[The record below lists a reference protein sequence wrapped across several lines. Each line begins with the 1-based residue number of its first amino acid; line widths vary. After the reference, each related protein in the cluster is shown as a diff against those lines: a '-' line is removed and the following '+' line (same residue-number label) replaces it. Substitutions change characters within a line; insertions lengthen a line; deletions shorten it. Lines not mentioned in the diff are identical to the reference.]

1 MDRAQMSFSP
11 ELKRAIVEE
20 IESGQLSL
28 RAAAARGHTTVGRV
42 QLWLKEYGR
51 YQPKR
56 DIIEVVMKSEEERI
70 AALEKA
76 LAEAHLKLL
85 VHEKII
91 ELAGKKYKVDLKKTF
106 GPARS
111 APSAGK
117 PKPASGS
124 SATP

>member
-1 MDRAQMSFSP
+1 MERAQKSYSP

-20 IESGQLSL
+20 LESGQISL
-28 RAAAARGHTTVGRV
+28 REAAARGHTGVSQV

-56 DIIEVVMKSEEERI
+56 DIVEVVMKSEEERI

-91 ELAGKKYKVDLKKTF
+91 ELASKKYKVDLKKTF
-106 GPARS
+106 GS
-111 APSAGK
+111 ALSNSPEEKPQPGSGNSAK
-117 PKPASGS
+117 R
-124 SATP
+124 

>member
-1 MDRAQMSFSP
+1 MSQAQQSFSP

-20 IESGQLSL
+20 LESGQLSL
-28 RAAAARGHTTVGRV
+28 REAAARGHTTVSRV

-85 VHEKII
+85 VQDKIL

-106 GPARS
+106 GPAPS
-111 APSAGK
+111 APSAER

-124 SATP
+124 SAKP

>member
-1 MDRAQMSFSP
+1 MERAQMSFSP

-20 IESGQLSL
+20 LESGQISM
-28 RAAAARGHTTVGRV
+28 REAAAREHTTVSRV
-42 QLWLKEYGR
+42 QLWLKEYGK

-56 DIIEVVMKSEEERI
+56 DIIEVIMKSEEERI

-106 GPARS
+106 GPALS
-111 APSAGK
+111 SK
-117 PKPASGS
+117 PEENRPPASGT
-124 SATP
+124 SARR

>member
-1 MDRAQMSFSP
+1 MERAQMSYSP

-20 IESGQLSL
+20 LESGQLSL
-28 RAAAARGHTTVGRV
+28 REAAARGHTTVGRI

-56 DIIEVVMKSEEERI
+56 DIVEVIMKSEEERI

-85 VHEKII
+85 VHEEII
-91 ELAGKKYKVDLKKTF
+91 NLASKKYKVDLKKTF
-106 GPARS
+106 GPGRS
-111 APSAGK
+111 GMFETK
-117 PKPASGS
+117 PKPASAS
-124 SATP
+124 SAKR

>member
-1 MDRAQMSFSP
+1 MKQALVH
-11 ELKRAIVEE
+11 EL
-20 IESGQLSL
+20 ESGQLSL
-28 RAAAARGHTTVGRV
+28 REAAARGHTTVSRV

-51 YQPKR
+51 YQPKH

-85 VHEKII
+85 VQDKIL

-106 GPARS
+106 GSVPS
-111 APSAGK
+111 TPSAGK
-117 PKPASGS
+117 PPPASGS
-124 SATP
+124 SAKP

>member
-1 MDRAQMSFSP
+1 MERAQMSFSP

-20 IESGQLSL
+20 LESGQISM
-28 RAAAARGHTTVGRV
+28 REAAARGHTTVSRI
-42 QLWLKEYGR
+42 QLWLKEYGK

-56 DIIEVVMKSEEERI
+56 DIIEVVMKSEEEHI
-70 AALEKA
+70 TALEKA

-85 VHEKII
+85 VHEEII

-106 GPARS
+106 GPGRS
-111 APSAGK
+111 NPSEAK

-124 SATP
+124 SAKR